1 MQRKGLLLIL
11 LAILTVSIPVF
22 WLLNQ
27 NETVAQDFTL
37 TDLNGNTFHLS
48 DFKGKIVVL
57 DFMATWC
64 GACKQQILHYDE
76 VWKEYENKLVLIIID
91 IDLRESE
98 GALRKFSE
106 QFSHSDW
113 IWARDTANLAK
124 SYKITAIP
132 KTVIIDQNGY
142 IRYSHTGVIP
152 LSTFKNIINQLL
164 D

>member
-1 MQRKGLLLIL
+1 LQRKRLLLIL
-11 LAILTVSIPVF
+11 LAVLAISIPAF

-57 DFMATWC
+57 EFMAIWC
-64 GACKQQILHYDE
+64 GSCKQQILYYDE
-76 VWKEYENKLVLIIID
+76 IWNEYENKVVLIIID
-91 IDLRESE
+91 IDTRESE
-98 GALRKFSE
+98 DTLRRFAE
-106 QFSHSDW
+106 QFSHPNW

-142 IRYSHTGVIP
+142 IRYSHTGVMLP
-152 LSTFKNIINQLL
+152 STFKNIIDQLL